1 MLKSISF
8 KKLAVL
14 SAGIAIVLSSCGLQ
28 NTASESSGGATAAG
42 KTKNAAF
49 GAGLVGDLRTCFTSE
64 AEAANYYSA
73 DAYYRFANEY
83 YKNGLTDLYTQLYS
97 EVSEWYWAGGGYPS
111 FPLYV
116 KESCDEPI
124 ELTAYNPEAEGSIIS
139 SQQVG
144 NIKSCLKPEVK
155 QAMIDGYTEQL
166 ARPVGGEVTEAYIAE
181 MQKGLDITKA
191 TCTN

>member
-1 MLKSISF
+1 
-8 KKLAVL
+8 
-14 SAGIAIVLSSCGLQ
+14 
-28 NTASESSGGATAAG
+28 
-42 KTKNAAF
+42 
-49 GAGLVGDLRTCFTSE
+49 
-64 AEAANYYSA
+64 
-73 DAYYRFANEY
+73 
-83 YKNGLTDLYTQLYS
+83 
-97 EVSEWYWAGGGYPS
+97 VSEWYWAGGGYPS

-139 SQQVG
+139 AQQGG

-166 ARPVGGEVTEAYIAE
+166 ARPVGGEVTEAYIAA
-181 MQKGLDITKA
+181 MQKGLDVTKA